1 MSAND
6 VTQITELF
14 KNALVYTTILRN
26 VDSLIL
32 DKDRSIIMIVLGS
45 SIAALGMY
53 KANKYLVDYLNDPK
67 NNSVFSPSHELA
79 IVGKLALFVGSTAT
93 NVLVQLT
100 SSLASTLA
108 TALFTSADSFHWGL
122 AGAIVSIVLLWLL
135 QESLIQSQ
143 RR

>member
-67 NNSVFSPSHELA
+67 NNSVFSTGHELA